1 MFINKIMGIKKSKKI
16 PIASIMKPEIY
27 IKKNIDNEKTKVYLC
42 DKKKF
47 PNGRSKLITVGAIL
61 KYRETR

>member
-1 MFINKIMGIKKSKKI
+1 MGIKKSKKI

-42 DKKKF
+42 DKK
-47 PNGRSKLITVGAIL
+47 
-61 KYRETR
+61 